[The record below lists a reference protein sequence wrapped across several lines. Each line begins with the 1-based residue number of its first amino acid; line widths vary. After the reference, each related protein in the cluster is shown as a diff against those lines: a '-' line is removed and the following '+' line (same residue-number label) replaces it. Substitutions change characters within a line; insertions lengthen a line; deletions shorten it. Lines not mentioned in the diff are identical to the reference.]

1 MTNAIETRALSRHF
15 GTFAAVEA
23 LTLTIPTGSVF
34 GFLGPNGA
42 GKTTTVRMLTGLIAP
57 TAGEALVAGYRL
69 GQDDTAIRRTVGLL
83 TETPGLYDRLS
94 PLDNLRFVGRLY
106 GLRDDLIARQCE
118 HYLRLFGLWERRNE
132 PIGGFSKGMRQ
143 KIAIAR
149 ALLHEPKIIFLDEPT
164 SGLDPEAARIVRDVV
179 KELRSAGRTIF
190 LTTHNLAEAEDLC
203 DMIGIFRGRLI
214 RVDTQQSLRD
224 ALFGRGAVIHFAG
237 PAEPWQGVARAL
249 PFVRAVAVDVADAR
263 DTIQSA
269 LTVTLD
275 DPDEQNPALIRA
287 LIGAGASVR
296 YVEPLRRSLEEAYL
310 ALLNGHD
317 PDAPTGRVG
326 EMLRIAGGHTG

>member
-1 MTNAIETRALSRHF
+1 MPTAIETDGLTRRF
-15 GTFAAVEA
+15 GDYSAVDA
-23 LTLTIPTGSVF
+23 LTLTIPAGSVF

-42 GKTTTVRMLTGLIAP
+42 GKTTTVRLLTSLIEPSAG
-57 TAGEALVAGYRL
+57 TAVVAGHRI
-69 GQDDTAIRRTVGLL
+69 GKEDAAIRRTVGLL

-94 PLDNLRFVGRLY
+94 ALDNLRFFARLY
-106 GLRDDLIARQCE
+106 GLDDRRIARQSE
-118 HYLRLFGLWERRNE
+118 HYLRLFGLWDRRDE

-143 KIAIAR
+143 KVAIAR
-149 ALLHEPKIIFLDEPT
+149 ALLHEPTIVFLDEPT

-190 LTTHNLAEAEDLC
+190 LTTHNLAEAEELC
-203 DMIGIFRGRLI
+203 DLIGVFRGHLI

-224 ALFGRGAVIHFAG
+224 ALFGRGAVVHFAG
-237 PAEPWQGVARAL
+237 SAEPWLEVARAL
-249 PFVRAVAVDVADAR
+249 PFVRSVAVDVADAS
-263 DTIQSA
+263 DTLRSA

-287 LIGAGASVR
+287 LIAADAPVR

-310 ALLNGHD
+310 ALLNGHT
-317 PDAPTGRVG
+317 PGEPPNQVRELLRV
-326 EMLRIAGGHTG
+326 ASGHMG

>member
-1 MTNAIETRALSRHF
+1 MGQAIETQDLTRHF
-15 GTFAAVEA
+15 GAHVAVDA
-23 LTLTIPTGSVF
+23 LTLAIPTGSVF

-57 TAGEALVAGYRL
+57 TAGSASVGGHRL
-69 GQDDTAIRRTVGLL
+69 GKEDGAIRRTVGLL

-94 PLDNLRFVGRLY
+94 ALDNLRFFARLY
-106 GLRDDLIARQCE
+106 GMADDRIARQAE
-118 HYLRLFGLWERRNE
+118 YYLRLFGLWERRDE

-149 ALLHEPKIIFLDEPT
+149 ALLHEPTIVFLDEPT

-190 LTTHNLAEAEDLC
+190 LTTHNLAEAEELC
-203 DMIGIFRGRLI
+203 DLIGIFQGRLI

-224 ALFGRGAVIHFAG
+224 ALFGRGAVVHFAG
-237 PAEPWQGVARAL
+237 PADPWQEVARAL
-249 PFVRAVAVDVADAR
+249 PFVHAVAVDVADGS
-263 DTIQSA
+263 DTLRSA
-269 LTVTLD
+269 LTVGLD

-287 LIGAGASVR
+287 LIDAGAPVR

-310 ALLNGHD
+310 ALLSGRD
-317 PDAPTGRVG
+317 PRETVGRAG
-326 EMLRIAGGHTG
+326 ELLRIAGGHMG

>member
-1 MTNAIETRALSRHF
+1 MPHAIETDGLTRRF
-15 GTFAAVEA
+15 GDYSAVDA
-23 LTLTIPTGSVF
+23 LTLTIPAGSVF

-42 GKTTTVRMLTGLIAP
+42 GKTTTVRMLTALIEPSAG
-57 TAGEALVAGYRL
+57 TAIVAGYRL

-94 PLDNLRFVGRLY
+94 ALDNLRFFGRLY
-106 GLRDDLIARQCE
+106 GMDDKRIASQSSY
-118 HYLRLFGLWERRNE
+118 YLHLFGLWDRRDE

-143 KIAIAR
+143 KVAIAR
-149 ALLHEPKIIFLDEPT
+149 ALLHEPTIVFLDEPT

-190 LTTHNLAEAEDLC
+190 LTTHNLAEAEELC
-203 DMIGIFRGRLI
+203 DLIGIFKGHLI

-224 ALFGRGAVIHFAG
+224 ALFGRGAVVHFAG
-237 PAEPWQGVARAL
+237 SAEPWLAVARAL
-249 PFVRAVAVDVADAR
+249 PFVRSVAVDVADAS
-263 DTIQSA
+263 DTLRSA

-275 DPDEQNPALIRA
+275 NPDEQNPALIRA
-287 LIGAGASVR
+287 LINADAPVR

-310 ALLNGHD
+310 ALLNGHA
-317 PDAPTGRVG
+317 PGEPTGHVR
-326 EMLRIAGGHTG
+326 EIMRIASGHMG